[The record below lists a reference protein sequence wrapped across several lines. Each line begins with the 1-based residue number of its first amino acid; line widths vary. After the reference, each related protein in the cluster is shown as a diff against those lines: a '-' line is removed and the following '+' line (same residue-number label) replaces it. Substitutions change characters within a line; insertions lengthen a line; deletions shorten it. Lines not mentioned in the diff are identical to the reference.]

1 MEDQSQSI
9 SPSPVTLAKQALTE
23 KVWNLLVSAYT
34 DNLSLNLD
42 RFLRQNHLNRK
53 RVEENL
59 AEFGRSFESA
69 RFAAIIAR
77 RERKKALT
85 RARNEK
91 ARADLLDPLLKAL
104 AGAVKGS
111 AYNIC
116 DETYHKVLVNADDN
130 ESRGSRKGYLWDM
143 IAPSLGLAYFFYDEG
158 SRSEDVIL
166 NELENY
172 EGIIQSDG
180 LNAYKKVAARSDG
193 KVTRLSC
200 LQHCKRGF
208 IDLQGNP
215 DADFILEQA
224 NLLYANE
231 HQHSAGTDGWK
242 PQE

>member
-9 SPSPVTLAKQALTE
+9 SPSPAISARQAITE

-91 ARADLLDPLLKAL
+91 ARADRLAERDAIRKQKAEQKQKEGWDAGPLPEGMFIQFYPGKNDAAQTYRGISVNFPDGTNLTL
-104 AGAVKGS
+104 QECS
-111 AYNIC
+111 AEGLSSLIDIY
-116 DETYHKVLVNADDN
+116 K
-130 ESRGSRKGYLWDM
+130 RRKE
-143 IAPSLGLAYFFYDEG
+143 AAACSL
-158 SRSEDVIL
+158 
-166 NELENY
+166 
-172 EGIIQSDG
+172 
-180 LNAYKKVAARSDG
+180 
-193 KVTRLSC
+193 
-200 LQHCKRGF
+200 
-208 IDLQGNP
+208 
-215 DADFILEQA
+215 
-224 NLLYANE
+224 
-231 HQHSAGTDGWK
+231 
-242 PQE
+242 